1 MEDPVDSLSL
11 SKSVITV
18 RKPFL
23 VSTLLQLCF
32 ISYVST
38 NNQHGKS
45 LCTVVELQKS
55 GIKL

>member
-1 MEDPVDSLSL
+1 
-11 SKSVITV
+11 
-18 RKPFL
+18 L
-23 VSTLLQLCF
+23 VSRLLQLCF

-45 LCTVVELQKS
+45 LCTVVKLQKS